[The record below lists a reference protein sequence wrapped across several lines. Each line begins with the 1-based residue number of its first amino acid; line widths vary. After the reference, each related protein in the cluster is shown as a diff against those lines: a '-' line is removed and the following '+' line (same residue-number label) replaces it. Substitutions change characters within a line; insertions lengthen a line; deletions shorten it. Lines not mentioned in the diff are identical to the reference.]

1 MPLYEYRCTSCKS
14 MFEVI
19 QKFSDRPLRKCK
31 ECSGK
36 LEKIISRSSFMLKG
50 EGWYADNY
58 GKGSS
63 TRNSTKETSSSSK
76 KKKKKKDSSSDGSS
90 GTKGGSSG
98 SGTRTPSR

>member
-14 MFEVI
+14 TFEVI
-19 QKFSDRPLRKCK
+19 QKFSDHPLRKCK

-50 EGWYADNY
+50 KGWFADDY
-58 GKGSS
+58 GKGSGA
-63 TRNSTKETSSSSK
+63 RNSTKETSSSS

-90 GTKGGSSG
+90 GTKGCSSG
-98 SGTRTPSR
+98 SGSH